1 MSMKENSG
9 FMNKDRKLVVYI
21 AMSLDGYI
29 AKPNDDLSFLS
40 HVEKP
45 GEDYGYQNFISTI
58 DVVLMGRKTYD
69 WITQQCEFPHKDKKT
84 YVITKSPRSS
94 KETIEFY
101 NGDLP
106 ELVKTLKSQP
116 GKNIYCD
123 GGASII
129 QQLLKHKLIDEM
141 TISIIPIL
149 LGAGK
154 KLFSELI
161 PEELLK
167 CVSAK
172 SFDTGLV
179 QVHYKLF
186 RR

>member
-1 MSMKENSG
+1 
-9 FMNKDRKLVVYI
+9 
-21 AMSLDGYI
+21 
-29 AKPNDDLSFLS
+29 
-40 HVEKP
+40 
-45 GEDYGYQNFISTI
+45 
-58 DVVLMGRKTYD
+58 MGRKTYD

-84 YVITKSPRSS
+84 YVITQSLRPNKG
-94 KETIEFY
+94 TIEFY

-106 ELVKTLKSQP
+106 ELVNTLKSQP

-149 LGAGK
+149 LGTGK
-154 KLFSELI
+154 KLFSESI
-161 PEELLK
+161 PEELLQ
-167 CVSAK
+167 CASAK

-179 QVHYKLF
+179 QLHYKRI